1 MDLYHLTNIKEHYLL
16 VKIMPSFEYK
26 GIAGEENKYT
36 EGLITA
42 VNQDEAAFLLREKK
56 IIITSL
62 EVSKGQKVAKKKED
76 GSFLNSDFF
85 SGKVKAKEIVLF
97 TKKLSTMTRAGLQ
110 ILDSL
115 KMTADQVENKKLKKI
130 TNTIVMDLEGGRDLS
145 LCFEKHPKVFDN
157 IYINMIKAGLASG
170 KLDVFLE
177 KLVGILEKRE
187 KIKSQIKSAMFYPI
201 ILISMAILI
210 TIFMLISV
218 VPTFENMYSSMNV
231 ELPVPTQVIIA
242 ASQFISGLGGLIS
255 LIIFFTIIFLNSFFL
270 KTSKG
275 YKKFIDRFIL
285 RIPLFGNIIMQ
296 STIARIALI
305 KANLFAAGVDV
316 IEILDIAM
324 NSTTNTVF
332 IKAIEKVKRGVFS
345 GEDMSKLIETE
356 KVFPKTYSQLIA
368 VGEKTGNLEEMF
380 TSISNYYEEEF
391 DNVVKNLS
399 TMIEPIAIV
408 VIGALIGIL
417 LIAMYLPIF
426 KAGSAVT
433 GM

>member
-1 MDLYHLTNIKEHYLL
+1 
-16 VKIMPSFEYK
+16 MPNFEYK
-26 GIAGEENKYT
+26 GIAGEGNKYT
-36 EGLITA
+36 EGVIAA

-62 EVSKGQKVAKKKED
+62 NISKGQKVSKKKE
-76 GSFLNSDFF
+76 GGFLSSDFIT
-85 SGKVKAKEIVLF
+85 GKIKPKEIVLF

-115 KMTADQVENKKLKKI
+115 KMTSDQVENKKLKKI
-130 TNTIVMDLEGGRDLS
+130 VNTIVLDLEGGTELS
-145 LCFEKHPKVFDN
+145 TCFQKHPKVFDN

-170 KLDVFLE
+170 KLDIFLE

-210 TIFMLISV
+210 TIFMLIQV
-218 VPTFENMYSSMNV
+218 VPTFENMYKSMNV
-231 ELPVPTQVIIA
+231 ELPVPTQMIIT
-242 ASQFISGLGGLIS
+242 ASQFVGGLGGLTTLT
-255 LIIFFTIIFLNSFFL
+255 LIIIIFILNSILL
-270 KTSKG
+270 KSSKG
-275 YKKFIDRFIL
+275 YKKFMDKFIL
-285 RIPLFGNIIMQ
+285 KLPLFGNIILQ

-316 IEILDIAM
+316 LEILDIAM

-332 IKAIEKVKRGVFS
+332 ITAIEKVKRGVFS
-345 GEDMSKLIETE
+345 GEDMSKLVEAE
-356 KVFPKTYSQLIA
+356 KIFPKTYSQLIA

-391 DNVVKNLS
+391 DNIVKNLS

-408 VIGALIGIL
+408 IIGALIGIL
-417 LIAMYLPIF
+417 LVAMYLPIF

>member
-1 MDLYHLTNIKEHYLL
+1 
-16 VKIMPSFEYK
+16 MPNFEYR
-26 GIAGEENKYT
+26 GIAGEGNKYT
-36 EGLITA
+36 EGVIAA

-62 EVSKGQKVAKKKED
+62 NISKGQKISKKKD
-76 GSFLNSDFF
+76 GGFLNSDFIT
-85 SGKVKAKEIVLF
+85 GKIKPKEIVLF

-115 KMTADQVENKKLKKI
+115 KMTSDQVENKKLKKI
-130 TNTIVMDLEGGRDLS
+130 VNNIVLDLEGGTELS
-145 LCFEKHPKVFDN
+145 VCFQKHSKVFDN

-170 KLDVFLE
+170 KLDIFLE

-210 TIFMLISV
+210 TIFMLIQV
-218 VPTFENMYSSMNV
+218 VPTFENMYKSMNV
-231 ELPVPTQVIIA
+231 ELPVPTQMIIS
-242 ASQFISGLGGLIS
+242 ASQFVGGLGGLTTLTIII
-255 LIIFFTIIFLNSFFL
+255 IIFFLNSFL
-270 KTSKG
+270 LGSSKG
-275 YKKFIDRFIL
+275 YKKFMDKFVL
-285 RIPLFGNIIMQ
+285 RLPLFGNIILQ
-296 STIARIALI
+296 STLARIALI

-316 IEILDIAM
+316 LEILDIAM

-332 IKAIEKVKRGVFS
+332 INAIEKVKRGVFS
-345 GEDMSKLIETE
+345 GEDMSKLVEAE
-356 KVFPKTYSQLIA
+356 KIFPKTYSQLIA

-408 VIGALIGIL
+408 IIGALIGIL
-417 LIAMYLPIF
+417 LVAMYLPIF